1 MPTLEEAIGIFEQL
15 SKLCET
21 NGIHDSQEL
30 YKQYAAWL
38 RELQERRK
46 ASEIIYCKDCTRRRK
61 NTETGEYYCR
71 ASGLR
76 NTDYDFCS
84 GGKRAERR
92 TE

>member
-1 MPTLEEAIGIFEQL
+1 MLTIDDVIERFDGSLAYSTN
-15 SKLCET
+15 SKEICQYIADLLK
-21 NGIHDSQEL
+21 EL
-30 YKQYAAWL
+30 K
-38 RELQERRK
+38 ERRK
-46 ASEIIYCKDCTRRRK
+46 APEIIYCKDCTRRRK

>member
-1 MPTLEEAIGIFEQL
+1 MTIEETISLFERHGKFSKEEGLHETQEYYGQL
-15 SKLCET
+15 
-21 NGIHDSQEL
+21 
-30 YKQYAAWL
+30 AAWL

-46 ASEIIYCKDCTRRRK
+46 MLEIIYCHECIRRRK

-84 GGKRAERR
+84 GGKRAEGR
-92 TE
+92 TDE